1 MDLHKFADIYDKL
14 EEQPH
19 LQELISE
26 QVWKLFEKEDK
37 DIWRD
42 NYKHNND
49 LLTIEWKIFIECEM
63 DVGEGLHGS
72 DCNTKEAAASNI
84 IHYLQRPGDKI
95 SPIGYDLGIAHTETI
110 NNLPNN
116 DRKRIIM
123 ELEEEDRLHCFY

>member
-1 MDLHKFADIYDKL
+1 MEAHKFSKIYDRL
-14 EEQPH
+14 NNQPH
-19 LQELISE
+19 LQDII
-26 QVWKLFEKEDK
+26 KEHYYEPILRDL
-37 DIWRD
+37 RD
-42 NYKHNND
+42 NHKHNND
-49 LLTIEWKIFIECEM
+49 LLTIEWKVFIECEM
-63 DVGEGLHGS
+63 DLGEGLHGG

>member
-1 MDLHKFADIYDKL
+1 MDILDRFDNL
-14 EEQPH
+14 PER
-19 LQELISE
+19 LQEIIKE
-26 QVWKLFEKEDK
+26 KVWQLEAAEDK
-37 DIWRD
+37 EIWKTWH
-42 NYKHNND
+42 KHNND
-49 LLTIEWKIFIECEM
+49 LLTIEWKLFIECEM
-63 DVGEGLHGS
+63 DLGD

-95 SPIGYDLGIAHTETI
+95 SPIGYALSIEHTETI